1 LIAQRLLPAVVAA
14 AIGCGPATPVPQ
26 PVAAASAL
34 TSADPAPPPPPSS
47 QPSAAPAPPPSPPP
61 ELPFPPAAFAPPEE
75 RTAKAG
81 DGTWA
86 PYVEGARGEPA
97 LLYRSN
103 IHPDRQK
110 PQVYVALVAIDL
122 RRVGVHLVAGSI
134 EPPSTTV
141 LAERRPAVVA
151 PADLPKL
158 IAVFNGGFMAR
169 HGQWGLR
176 VGSDLFLPPKDDGC
190 TIAILQ
196 EGGLP
201 GGAAV
206 RIGTH
211 ALLAKDL
218 GEAVTFRQTP
228 PCLVEGGAVNPALL
242 GGEKPRRWGM
252 SESGGLDI
260 RRSAVGLAEGGRTL
274 IYGLG
279 ESITPRQM
287 AEAMRAAG
295 AVDVAELD
303 VNWSYTRW
311 LTYQRTTRPGALPEV
326 EETLIPKIKHGPRLY
341 VQKRSERDFFYLTR
355 P

>member
-1 LIAQRLLPAVVAA
+1 MTQRLLPAALVAA
-14 AIGCGPATPVPQ
+14 LVGCGPATPVPPPPPA
-26 PVAAASAL
+26 PVASAAP
-34 TSADPAPPPPPSS
+34 SADPAPPAPPSS
-47 QPSAAPAPPPSPPP
+47 EPSAAPAPPPPPP
-61 ELPFPPAAFAPPEE
+61 EVPFPPAAFTPPEE

-81 DGTWA
+81 DGAWT

-97 LLYRSN
+97 LLYRST
-103 IHPDRQK
+103 IHPDRTK
-110 PQVYVALVAIDL
+110 PQVHVALVAVDL
-122 RRVGVHLVAGSI
+122 RRVGVHLVAGSL

-141 LAERRPAVVA
+141 PGERRPAVIA

-158 IAVFNGGFMAR
+158 VAVFNGGFMAR
-169 HGQWGLR
+169 HGQWGMR
-176 VGSDLFLPPKDDGC
+176 VGTDLFLPPKDDGC
-190 TIAILQ
+190 TILLVDH
-196 EGGLP
+196 G
-201 GGAAV
+201 V

-211 ALLAKDL
+211 AALAKDL
-218 GEAVTFRQTP
+218 GEAATFRQTP
-228 PCLVEGGAVNPALL
+228 PCLVEGGAVNEALL
-242 GGEKPRRWGM
+242 VREKPRRWGM

-260 RRSAVGLAEGGRTL
+260 RRSAVGLVKGGRTL
-274 IYGLG
+274 LYGLG

-295 AVDVAELD
+295 AVDAAELD

-311 LTYQRTTRPGALPEV
+311 LTYKRTTRPGEIPEV